1 MNMKCQ
7 AGIQIWSLKEDP
19 ENPKYLGYWD
29 CGVPHSIGVH
39 RFMYNGGPYVY
50 LSCESERFEGM
61 IMRIVDI
68 SDPTNP
74 HEVGNWWAPHQFVD
88 GYPCRT
94 VDHHAGHVP
103 SFMDKGWMHGPPF
116 RRDDGI
122 MFCGYGGDG
131 SGIMSRWR

>member
-94 VDHHAGHVP
+94 VDHH
-103 SFMDKGWMHGPPF
+103 KGWMH
-116 RRDDGI
+116 
-122 MFCGYGGDG
+122 
-131 SGIMSRWR
+131 